1 MRVTNKQ
8 KLEIVGLLQNGYSID
23 SIHKVINKEYKNLN
37 ISKSDIIVLAK
48 QYNVKQIGKK
58 DLSKENV
65 NLQVAEQIVSNVL
78 NNEAESKSL
87 KHGIIVVFICLL
99 ILFGNISYFVGLK
112 VGFIF
117 LGVIVF
123 ILILLSMIVYFKF
136 IKKSSKIKSEIF
148 KKNK

>member
-23 SIHKVINKEYKNLN
+23 SRHTVINKNYKNLN
-37 ISKSDIIVLAK
+37 ISKSDILVLAK

-58 DLSKENV
+58 DLSKEKV

-78 NNEAESKSL
+78 NNETQSNSL
-87 KHGIIVVFICLL
+87 KHGIIVFFICLL
-99 ILFGNISYFVGLK
+99 ILFGAISYFVGLK
-112 VGFIF
+112 VGFIV
-117 LGVIVF
+117 LGVIVS